1 MNSRRRF
8 RKALSFAQ
16 KTLERFYYVPYCAVC
31 DETVH
36 PPLPSPLV
44 CKDCLSLLPFRMG
57 AEKIDWEEPFPLY
70 ATFFYKDALPKL
82 LISMKFADR
91 TDRAEALAPLLART
105 IRRHRLTADAIIP
118 VPLHRRRQAERG
130 YNQVSVLADC
140 LASSVDT
147 PAVNSLLVRHRYTER
162 QSEAPSVKERQLHL
176 EDAFRLDP
184 ACPAAASLGGRAV
197 FLLDDVLT
205 TGATMAGAARPL
217 LEAGI
222 HVTGLVAATGKD
234 RYQGFLTAADQW

>member
-16 KTLERFYYVPYCAVC
+16 KTLGRFYYVPYCAVC
-31 DETVH
+31 DEAVH
-36 PPLPSPLV
+36 PPLPSPFV
-44 CKDCLSLLPFRMG
+44 CKDCLSVLPFRMG
-57 AEKIDWEEPFPLY
+57 AERIEWEGPFPLY

-82 LISMKFADR
+82 LISMKFAGR
-91 TDRAEALAPLLART
+91 TDRAQALAPLMART

-118 VPLHRRRQAERG
+118 VPLHRRRKAERG

-147 PAVNSLLVRHRYTER
+147 PAVDSLLVRHRFTER
-162 QSEAPSVKERQLHL
+162 QSEAHSVKERHLHL
-176 EDAFRLDP
+176 QDAFRLDP
-184 ACPAAASLGGRAV
+184 LCPAAVPLGGRTV

-205 TGATMAGAARPL
+205 TGATMAEAARPL